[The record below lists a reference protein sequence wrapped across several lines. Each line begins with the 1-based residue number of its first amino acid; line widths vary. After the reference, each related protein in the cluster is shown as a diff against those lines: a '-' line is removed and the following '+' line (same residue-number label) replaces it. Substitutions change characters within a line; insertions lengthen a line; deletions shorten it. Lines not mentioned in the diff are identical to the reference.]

1 MTASHWRQIASVAGL
16 LLGWQILVQAGKIN
30 ELFLPAPLSVL
41 GAMWTLT
48 RSGELPWAVLVSL
61 NRVVQGFVYGAAA
74 GIVLGLL
81 AGAIRW
87 VEDLLD
93 PWVAAV
99 YPIPKSALFPLFL
112 LWFGLGDS
120 SKIVTIA
127 VGVLFLVLVNTITG
141 VRSINPV
148 LLKAAQDL
156 GASRPQIF
164 AKVILPGAL
173 PNIFTGLRLG
183 AGMALILVFITEIE
197 ATRAGLG
204 FLLWEAFQ
212 LMDTRHV
219 FVGVVTFG
227 LLGVATTWLL
237 QWLERVTCPWIQRSN

>member
-1 MTASHWRQIASVAGL
+1 VSLSLLRKAGSAFFIL
-16 LLGWQILVQAGKIN
+16 AVWQVLVQTGNIN

-41 GAMWTLT
+41 NAMWALT
-48 RSGELPWAVLVSL
+48 VSGTLPWAVLVSL
-61 NRVVQGFVYGAAA
+61 NRLVQGFVYGSLI
-74 GIVLGLL
+74 GVVLGLL

-87 VEDLLD
+87 VEDVLD

-112 LWFGLGDS
+112 LWFGLGDR

-127 VGVLFLVLVNTITG
+127 VGVLFLVLVNTVTG
-141 VRSINPV
+141 VKSINP
-148 LLKAAQDL
+148 LLVKAAIDL
-156 GASRPQIF
+156 GASRLQVF
-164 AKVILPGAL
+164 VKVILPGAL

-197 ATRAGLG
+197 ATKAGLG

-212 LMDTRHV
+212 LLETTKV
-219 FVGVVTFG
+219 FAGVVTFG

-237 QWLERVTCPWIQRSN
+237 QWLERRACPWAQR

>member
-1 MTASHWRQIASVAGL
+1 
-16 LLGWQILVQAGKIN
+16 
-30 ELFLPAPLSVL
+30 
-41 GAMWTLT
+41 
-48 RSGELPWAVLVSL
+48 
-61 NRVVQGFVYGAAA
+61 
-74 GIVLGLL
+74 
-81 AGAIRW
+81 

-99 YPIPKSALFPLFL
+99 YPIPKSALFPLFM
-112 LWFGLGDS
+112 LWFGLGNP

-127 VGVLFLVLVNTITG
+127 VGVLFLVLVNTMAG
-141 VRSINPV
+141 VHAINPV
-148 LLKAAQDL
+148 LLKAARDL
-156 GASRPQIF
+156 GASRAQIF
-164 AKVILPGAL
+164 VKVILPGAL
-173 PNIFTGLRLG
+173 PSIFTGLRLG

-197 ATRAGLG
+197 ATKAGLG

-237 QWLERVTCPWIQRSN
+237 KGLERITCPWIQRSN

>member
-1 MTASHWRQIASVAGL
+1 VSLSLLRKAGSAFFIL
-16 LLGWQILVQAGKIN
+16 AVWQVLVQTGNIN

-41 GAMWTLT
+41 NAMWALT
-48 RSGELPWAVLVSL
+48 VSGTLPWAVLVSL
-61 NRVVQGFVYGAAA
+61 NRLVQGFVYGSLI
-74 GIVLGLL
+74 GVVLGLL

-87 VEDLLD
+87 VEDVLD

-112 LWFGLGDS
+112 LWFGLGDR

-127 VGVLFLVLVNTITG
+127 VGVLFLVLVNTVTG
-141 VRSINPV
+141 VKSINP
-148 LLKAAQDL
+148 LLVKAAIDL
-156 GASRPQIF
+156 GASRLQVF
-164 AKVILPGAL
+164 VKVILPGAL

-197 ATRAGLG
+197 ATKAGLG

-212 LMDTRHV
+212 LLETTKV
-219 FVGVVTFG
+219 FAGVVTFG

-237 QWLERVTCPWIQRSN
+237 QWLERRTCPWAQR

>member
-1 MTASHWRQIASVAGL
+1 VTASHWRQIASVAGL
-16 LLGWQILVQAGKIN
+16 LLAWQVLVQAGRIN
-30 ELFLPAPLSVL
+30 PIFLPAPLSVL
-41 GAMWTLT
+41 AAMWEMT

-61 NRVVQGFVYGAAA
+61 NRVVQGFVFGAVI

-112 LWFGLGDS
+112 LWFGLGDP

-127 VGVLFLVLVNTITG
+127 VGVLFLVLVNTTTG

-148 LLKAAQDL
+148 LLKAARDL
-156 GASRPQIF
+156 GASRLQIF
-164 AKVILPGAL
+164 TKVILPGAL

-197 ATRAGLG
+197 ATKAGLG

>member
-1 MTASHWRQIASVAGL
+1 
-16 LLGWQILVQAGKIN
+16 
-30 ELFLPAPLSVL
+30 
-41 GAMWTLT
+41 LT
-48 RSGELPWAVLVSL
+48 VSGTLPWAVLVSL
-61 NRVVQGFVYGAAA
+61 NRLVQGFVYGSLI
-74 GIVLGLL
+74 GVVLGLL

-87 VEDLLD
+87 VEDVLD

-112 LWFGLGDS
+112 LWFGLGDR

-127 VGVLFLVLVNTITG
+127 VGVLFLVLVNTVTG
-141 VRSINPV
+141 VKSINP
-148 LLKAAQDL
+148 LLVKAAIDL
-156 GASRPQIF
+156 GASRLQVF
-164 AKVILPGAL
+164 VKVILPGAL

-197 ATRAGLG
+197 ATKAGLG

-212 LMDTRHV
+212 LLETTKV
-219 FVGVVTFG
+219 FAGVVTFG

-237 QWLERVTCPWIQRSN
+237 QWLERRACPWAQR

>member
-1 MTASHWRQIASVAGL
+1 VTASHWRRIASVAGL
-16 LLGWQILVQAGKIN
+16 LAVWQLLVQAGHIN
-30 ELFLPAPLSVL
+30 ALFLPGPLSVL
-41 GAMWTLT
+41 GAMWQMT

-61 NRVVQGFVYGAAA
+61 NRVAQGFLYGALA

-112 LWFGLGDS
+112 LWFGLGDP

-127 VGVLFLVLVNTITG
+127 VGVLFLVLVNTVTG
-141 VRSINPV
+141 VRSINPT
-148 LLKAAQDL
+148 LLKAARDL
-156 GASRPQIF
+156 GASRAQIF
-164 AKVILPGAL
+164 VKVILPGAL

>member
-1 MTASHWRQIASVAGL
+1 VTASHWRQIASVAGL
-16 LLGWQILVQAGKIN
+16 LLAWQVLVHAGRIN
-30 ELFLPAPLSVL
+30 PLFLPAPLSVL
-41 GAMWTLT
+41 AAMWEMT

-61 NRVVQGFVYGAAA
+61 NRVVQGFVYGAVL

-112 LWFGLGDS
+112 LWFGLGNS

-141 VRSINPV
+141 VRSISPV
-148 LLKAAQDL
+148 LLKAARDL
-156 GASRPQIF
+156 GASRLQVF

-197 ATRAGLG
+197 ATKAGLG